1 MSLIT
6 PRECGARKAREP
18 SLRRG
23 WWVADLEN
31 GLVCLL
37 SHHVVRRPTKY
48 LRCYG
53 RHERPQMI
61 RMRVV

>member
-18 SLRRG
+18 SLRKR
-23 WWVADLEN
+23 WWMAELEN
-31 GLVCLL
+31 GLVCSL
-37 SHHVVRRPTKY
+37 SHHAVRRLAKY

-53 RHERPQMI
+53 RHERLQMI
-61 RMRVV
+61 RRRVV